1 MKYFDFYGL
10 VMRRKLKIVTLELI
24 YHVNLHYAC
33 KCNSVKHI
41 IIIVVTMFL
50 SLCKCVHP
58 MWITEYHKS
67 EHAYDVL
74 MHGVTW
80 RILFSI
86 FTISAQTVAIDL

>member
-41 IIIVVTMFL
+41 IIVVTMFL
-50 SLCKCVHP
+50 SLCKCAHP
-58 MWITEYHKS
+58 MCGVIGLLSITS
-67 EHAYDVL
+67 QS
-74 MHGVTW
+74 MHH
-80 RILFSI
+80 SCMMY
-86 FTISAQTVAIDL
+86 